1 MSEPTPSAAAVA
13 VARALKL
20 AMYLEDPCEC
30 DEQSICWDHLHIA
43 RALDAERAKVWEEAA
58 TLVSNIG
65 QRYCDQDA
73 NPGPY
78 PGDDTLA
85 VAAFSTGM
93 ASMLQLRARAAEV
106 RR

>member
-1 MSEPTPSAAAVA
+1 MPEPTPSAAAVA

-30 DEQSICWDHLHIA
+30 DEQSICWDHVHIA

-58 TLVSNIG
+58 KIIRKHWL
-65 QRYCDQDA
+65 D
-73 NPGPY
+73 GPNCQCLCTS
-78 PGDDTLA
+78 GESL
-85 VAAFSTGM
+85 
-93 ASMLQLRARAAEV
+93 LEARAAEV